1 MKIEFDPAK
10 REATL
15 LDRGLDF
22 LDAPRIFDGVTQSAV
37 DSRIAYGE
45 TRWITYGKL
54 DGRFVVLVHTMR
66 GDNMRII
73 SMRHAHQEEIDDAGF
88 G

>member
-1 MKIEFDPAK
+1 MEVVFDPAK

-15 LDRGLDF
+15 LERGLDF
-22 LDAPRIFDGVTQSAV
+22 LDAPRIFEDVTQSAV
-37 DSRIAYGE
+37 DSRIEYGE

-66 GDNMRII
+66 GDTMRII
-73 SMRHAHQEEIDDAGF
+73 SLRHAHQEEMGNAGF